1 MSGRRHPRDLEM
13 LQARR
18 INVGDR
24 IILDGRG
31 LTPWTVTAS
40 YERAE
45 SSQYWSLTVKRGR
58 ETNIIRTFSDSWFD
72 KVA

>member
-1 MSGRRHPRDLEM
+1 MSAATLEM
-13 LQARR
+13 VQARK
-18 INVGDR
+18 IKVGDR
-24 IILDGRG
+24 ILLDGRG
-31 LTPWTVTAS
+31 RTPWKVTAS

-72 KVA
+72 KAI